1 MLKKAALKTNL
12 SEICNIAYDD
22 YSCPDN
28 ISEYDAAVSF
38 ESSYKIKSYII
49 RARG

>member
-1 MLKKAALKTNL
+1 LLKKAAFITNL
-12 SEICNIAYDD
+12 SAIYNIAYD
-22 YSCPDN
+22 YRCPEN

-38 ESSYKIKSYII
+38 ENSYKIKSYII